1 MDSGGYSLFLKKISF
16 QWVLKFF
23 LAALMPG
30 GLLFAAET
38 TTNATVSSGNLRVAS
53 LFSERCVLQREM
65 PLPIWGWAPAGAQV
79 DVELADRKSS
89 AVADEKGRWQVTFDP
104 FSAGG
109 PYVLKI
115 RSGAETIEVK
125 DVLIGEVWLGV
136 GQSNMI
142 MGVGSC
148 DGAAEAMERFKNYP
162 NMRFASGQAQS
173 SEVPAQDIKA
183 ISWRPPSSGTSA
195 VSFYFA
201 EMLYNHL
208 GGNVPVG
215 IVNQTMIAP
224 AEAWSDAERLKAYP
238 ALARIAEHKIFPH
251 LSGQVFNGTIK
262 PLVPFAIRGVLYY
275 QGEMNAGRGVQFRLI
290 LSALIESWREAWG
303 RPDLPFLFVQLA
315 AFEEHKKAADG
326 SLDMRSEIL
335 SKLKN
340 TGQDHGFSLVRE
352 SQLHVART
360 VPGVG
365 MAVAIDAGEQWDIHP
380 KNKKTV
386 GERLFLSARAKAYG
400 EKGVASTG
408 PMPKE
413 AKFGKD
419 RVTITFDL
427 EEGTSLVA
435 KSDPLVGFELAG
447 KDRVFH
453 KAEAKIDGNTIE
465 VRCQAVPEPVM
476 VHYAWA
482 GFPEVGLYDNTGLP
496 ATPFRFYD
504 FSRIVNQQDST
515 ELPFGGVDALKSK
528 DTPGWEL
535 TGNATSLTLPDGT
548 TAFELK
554 VEKDTVFQN
563 SGKIEV
569 SYTWNSS
576 PLGSKFIR
584 PGSVVGFSFELAA
597 TPAGPAR
604 LYVRPANN
612 HRAGGQEIWGP
623 PVFAENNLEEFRK
636 IHIARQIQSPRSDG
650 DSIGLLFALVE
661 PKPGQPILPARVR
674 GLTPYQLLRPLLQVS
689 SSNSLDLGAIEPGA
703 TAESKPLTISNG
715 QKATLPQN
723 LIANA
728 DPVEV
733 PTVLHGLADLRSSV
747 DGPVQSVLQP
757 GDSVG
762 AILLG
767 DGFELV
773 GGHVSADGQ
782 SLKFLGA
789 DGKPGLLGGSNAEQE
804 TFTVRFKGDKAPGK
818 FSATLRIVSQAA
830 NLGTLSQGQ
839 KNEPPAN
846 LHYLDIPIHVLV
858 K

>member
-1 MDSGGYSLFLKKISF
+1 MTSSDLFLKNLSF
-16 QWVLKFF
+16 QWLFKFV
-23 LAALMPG
+23 LAAMMSG
-30 GLLFAAET
+30 GLLFAQEA
-38 TTNATVSSGNLRVAS
+38 TTNATASSGSLRVANI
-53 LFSERCVLQREM
+53 FSDRCVLQREM
-65 PLPIWGWAPAGAQV
+65 PLPIWGGAPAGAKV
-79 DVELADRKSS
+79 DVELADRKGS

-104 FSAGG
+104 FPAGG
-109 PYVLKI
+109 PYSIKI
-115 RSGAETIEVK
+115 RSGAEAIEVK
-125 DVLIGEVWLGV
+125 DVLIGEVWVGV

-148 DGAAEAMERFKNYP
+148 DGAAEAMARFKDYP
-162 NMRFASGQAQS
+162 NLRFAASSAQS
-173 SEVPAQDIKA
+173 SETPLQDMKA
-183 ISWRPPSSGTSA
+183 MTWGPPSSGSSA

-208 GGNVPVG
+208 GGSVPVG

-224 AEAWSDAERLKAYP
+224 AEAWTDAERLKAYP
-238 ALARIAEHKIFPH
+238 ALARIAGHKIFPH

-262 PLVPFAIRGVLYY
+262 PLVPFAIRGALYY

-290 LSALIESWREAWG
+290 LAALIESWREAWG

-315 AFEEHKKAADG
+315 SFEEHKKAADG
-326 SLDMRSEIL
+326 ALDMRSEIL

-340 TGQDHGFSLVRE
+340 AGQDHGFSLVRE

-386 GERLFLSARAKAYG
+386 GERLFLLARAKAYG
-400 EKGVASTG
+400 EKGVSSTG

-435 KSDPLVGFELAG
+435 KTDPLAGFELAG
-447 KDRVFH
+447 EDRVFH
-453 KAEAKIDGNTIE
+453 KAEARIDGNTIE

-482 GFPEVGLYDNTGLP
+482 GFPEAGLYDNTGLP
-496 ATPFRFYD
+496 STPFRFYD
-504 FSRIVNQQDST
+504 FSRIVNQQDSA
-515 ELPFGGVDALKSK
+515 ELPFGGVETLKSK

-548 TAFELK
+548 SALELK

-563 SGKIEV
+563 SGKIDV
-569 SYTWNSS
+569 SYAWNAN

-597 TPAGPAR
+597 TPEGPAR

-612 HRAGGQEIWGP
+612 HQAAGQEIWGP
-623 PVFAENNLEEFRK
+623 AVFAENDLEEFRK
-636 IHIARQIQSPRSDG
+636 IHIARQIQTPRSDG
-650 DSIGLLFALVE
+650 DSIGILFALVE

-674 GLTPYQLLRPLLQVS
+674 GLTRYRILRPLLQVS
-689 SSNSLDLGAIEPGA
+689 SSQPMDLGAIEPGT

-715 QKATLPQN
+715 QKTTLPQN
-723 LIANA
+723 LNANA

-733 PTVLHGLADLRSSV
+733 PTVLHGLADLRSNV

-773 GGHVSADGQ
+773 GSHASADGQ

-789 DGKPGLLGGSNAEQE
+789 DGKLGLLGGPNAEQE
-804 TFTVRFKGDKAPGK
+804 TFTVRFKGAKAPGK
-818 FSATLRIVSQAA
+818 FSAVLRIVTQAA

-839 KNEPPAN
+839 PQEPPAN
-846 LHYLDIPIHVLV
+846 LHYLDIPIHVSV

>member
-1 MDSGGYSLFLKKISF
+1 MSNLKSGPKNLSF
-16 QWVLKFF
+16 QWALKFF
-23 LAALMPG
+23 VAAIMAG
-30 GLLFAAET
+30 GLLFAQEA
-38 TTNATVSSGNLRVAS
+38 TTNGTASSGSLRVANI
-53 LFSERCVLQREM
+53 FSDRCVLQREM
-65 PLPIWGWAPAGAQV
+65 PLPIWGSAQPGAKV
-79 DVELADRKSS
+79 DVELADRKGS
-89 AVADEKGRWQVTFDP
+89 ALADEKGRWQVTFDP
-104 FSAGG
+104 FPAGG
-109 PYVLKI
+109 PDSIKI
-115 RSGAETIEVK
+115 RSGAEAIEVK
-125 DVLIGEVWLGV
+125 DVLIGEVWIGV

-148 DGAAEAMERFKNYP
+148 DGAAEAMARFKDYP
-162 NMRFASGQAQS
+162 NMRFAAGQAQS
-173 SEVPAQDIKA
+173 SESPAQDINKTT
-183 ISWRPPSSGTSA
+183 WGPPTSGSSA

-215 IVNQTMIAP
+215 IVNQTIIAP
-224 AEAWSDAERLKAYP
+224 AEAWSNAERLKAYP
-238 ALARIAEHKIFPH
+238 ALARIAGHKIFPH

-262 PLVPFAIRGVLYY
+262 PLVPFAIRGALYY

-290 LSALIESWREAWG
+290 LAALIESWREAWG

-315 AFEEHKKAADG
+315 SFEEHKKAADG
-326 SLDMRSEIL
+326 KLDMRSEIL

-340 TGQDHGFSLVRE
+340 AGQDHGFSLVRE

-386 GERLFLSARAKAYG
+386 GERLFLLARAKAYG
-400 EKGVASTG
+400 EKGVSSAG

-427 EEGTSLVA
+427 EAGTSLVA
-435 KSDPLVGFELAG
+435 KSDPLAGFELAG
-447 KDRVFH
+447 EDRIFH

-465 VRCQAVPEPVM
+465 VRCQAVPEPIM

-496 ATPFRFYD
+496 STPFRLYD
-504 FSRIVNQQDST
+504 FSRIVNQQDSA
-515 ELPFGGVDALKSK
+515 ELEFGGVETLKSK
-528 DTPGWEL
+528 DAPGWEL
-535 TGNATSLTLPDGT
+535 TGNATFTALPDG
-548 TAFELK
+548 ASVLDLK
-554 VEKDTVFQN
+554 VEKDTFFQN
-563 SGKIEV
+563 SGKIDV
-569 SYTWNSS
+569 SYAWNAN
-576 PLGSKFIR
+576 PLSSKFIR

-597 TPAGPAR
+597 TPEGPAR
-604 LYVRPANN
+604 VYVRPANN
-612 HRAGGQEIWGP
+612 HQAGGQEIWGP
-623 PVFAENNLEEFRK
+623 AVFVENDLEEFRK
-636 IHIARQIQSPRSDG
+636 IHMARQIQSPRSDG

-661 PKPGQPILPARVR
+661 PKPGQPILPVRVR
-674 GLTPYQLLRPLLQVS
+674 GLSRYRVLRPILQVS
-689 SSNSLDLGAIEPGA
+689 SAKPLDLGAIEVGT
-703 TAESKPLTISNG
+703 TAESKPLMISNG
-715 QKATLPQN
+715 QKATFPQN
-723 LIANA
+723 LNANT

-733 PTVLHGLADLRSSV
+733 PTILHGLADLRSNV

-767 DGFELV
+767 DGFELI
-773 GGHVSADGQ
+773 GANVSADGQ

-804 TFTVRFKGDKAPGK
+804 TFTVRFKGAKALGK
-818 FSATLRIVSQAA
+818 FSATLRIVTQAT

-846 LHYLDIPIHVLV
+846 LHYLDIPIHVSV

>member
-1 MDSGGYSLFLKKISF
+1 MKFLLLLITLVSGGF
-16 QWVLKFF
+16 
-23 LAALMPG
+23 
-30 GLLFAAET
+30 LFANEPAQPGDQ
-38 TTNATVSSGNLRVAS
+38 NASSLRAAS
-53 LFSERCVLQREM
+53 IFSNRCVLQRDM
-65 PLPIWGWAPAGAQV
+65 PLPIWGWAPAGAKV
-79 DVELADRKSS
+79 EVELAGQKVS
-89 AVADEKGRWQVTFDP
+89 AVADESGKWQVTLAP
-104 FSAGG
+104 LPAGG
-109 PYVLKI
+109 PHKLKI
-115 RSGAETIEVK
+115 SSGAETVEIT
-125 DVLIGEVWLGV
+125 DTLIGEVWVGV
-136 GQSNMI
+136 GQSNMM
-142 MGVGSC
+142 MGLGNS
-148 DGAAEAMERFKNYP
+148 DGGEQASSRFKDYP
-162 NMRFASGQAQS
+162 NLRFVAANAQS
-173 SEVPAQDIKA
+173 SETQAADFKN
-183 ISWRPPSSGTSA
+183 ISWIAPTSGVSA
-195 VSFYFA
+195 VSFFFA
-201 EMLYNHL
+201 EALYNHL
-208 GGNVPVG
+208 GGSVPVG
-215 IVNQTMIAP
+215 IINLTLIAP
-224 AEAWSDAERLKAYP
+224 AEAWADAERLKAVP
-238 ALARIAEHKIFPH
+238 ALEKLAGHKIFPH
-251 LSGQVFNGTIK
+251 LSGQVFNGAIK
-262 PLVPFAIRGVLYY
+262 PLAPYAIRGALYY
-275 QGEMNAGRGVQFRLI
+275 QGEMNAGRGPQFRLI
-290 LSALIESWREAWG
+290 LPKVIESWRAAWN
-303 RPDLPFLFVQLA
+303 RPELPFFFVQLA
-315 AFEEHKKAADG
+315 SFEDHKKPADAK
-326 SLDMRSEIL
+326 LDMRPEML
-335 SKLKN
+335 AKLKPV
-340 TGQDHGFSLVRE
+340 GQDHGFSLVRE
-352 SQLHVART
+352 SQFHTART

-365 MAVAIDAGEQWDIHP
+365 MAVAIDAGDQWDIHP

-386 GERLFLSARAKAYG
+386 GERLFLLARAKAYG

-408 PMPKE
+408 PMAKE

-435 KSDPLVGFELAG
+435 NSDLLVGFELAG
-447 KDRVFH
+447 EDRIFH

-465 VRCQAVPEPVM
+465 VRCQAVPEPIM

-504 FSRIVNQQDST
+504 FSRIVNQQDQT
-515 ELPFGGVDALKSK
+515 ELPFGGVDTLKSK

-548 TAFELK
+548 SAFELK

-569 SYTWNSS
+569 SYAWNAN
-576 PLGSKFIR
+576 PLSSKFIR

-597 TPAGPAR
+597 TPEGPAR
-604 LYVRPANN
+604 LYVRPAIN
-612 HRAGGQEIWGP
+612 HSAGGQEIWGP
-623 PVFAENNLEEFRK
+623 AVFAENDLEEFRK
-636 IHIARQIQSPRSDG
+636 IHMARQIQSPRSDG
-650 DSIGLLFALVE
+650 DSIGILFALVE

-674 GLTPYQLLRPLLQVS
+674 GLTRYRVLRPILQVS
-689 SSNSLDLGAIEPGA
+689 SPNSMDLGSIELGA

-723 LIANA
+723 LNANT

-733 PTVLHGLADLRSSV
+733 PTVLQGLADLRSNG

-773 GGHVSADGQ
+773 GANVSADGQ

-804 TFTVRFKGDKAPGK
+804 TFTVRFKGAKAPGK
-818 FSATLRIVSQAA
+818 FSATLRIVTQAT
-830 NLGTLSQGQ
+830 NLGTLSQGH

-846 LHYLDIPIHVLV
+846 LHYLDIPIHVSV

>member
-1 MDSGGYSLFLKKISF
+1 MTILKPSPKNLSF
-16 QWVLKFF
+16 QWALKFF
-23 LAALMPG
+23 AAAIMAG
-30 GLLFAAET
+30 GLLFAQEA
-38 TTNATVSSGNLRVAS
+38 TTNGMASSGSLRVANI
-53 LFSERCVLQREM
+53 FSDRCVLQREM
-65 PLPIWGWAPAGAQV
+65 PLPIWGSAQPGAKV
-79 DVELADRKSS
+79 DVEFADRKGS
-89 AVADEKGRWQVTFDP
+89 ALADEKGRWQVTFDP

-109 PYVLKI
+109 PYAIKI

-125 DVLIGEVWLGV
+125 DVLIGEVWIGV

-148 DGAAEAMERFKNYP
+148 DGAAEAMARFKDYP
-162 NMRFASGQAQS
+162 NMRFAGANAQS

-183 ISWRPPSSGTSA
+183 MTWGPPTSGSSA

-215 IVNQTMIAP
+215 IVNQTIIAP
-224 AEAWSDAERLKAYP
+224 AEAWSDAERLKASP
-238 ALARIAEHKIFPH
+238 SLARIAGHKIFPH

-262 PLVPFAIRGVLYY
+262 PLVPFAIRGALYY

-290 LSALIESWREAWG
+290 LAALIESWREAWG

-315 AFEEHKKAADG
+315 SFEEHKKAADG
-326 SLDMRSEIL
+326 ALDMRSEIL

-340 TGQDHGFSLVRE
+340 AGQDHGFSLVRE

-386 GERLFLSARAKAYG
+386 GERLFLLARAKAYG
-400 EKGVASTG
+400 EKGVSSTG

-427 EEGTSLVA
+427 EAGTSLVA
-435 KSDPLVGFELAG
+435 KSEPLSGFELAG
-447 KDRVFH
+447 EDGVFH
-453 KAEAKIDGNTIE
+453 KAQAKIDGNTIE
-465 VRCQAVPEPVM
+465 VRCEAVPEPVM

-504 FSRIVNQQDST
+504 FSRIVNQQDGA
-515 ELPFGGVDALKSK
+515 ELPFGGVDTLKSK
-528 DTPGWEL
+528 DAPGWEL
-535 TGNATSLTLPDGT
+535 TGNATFTALPDG
-548 TAFELK
+548 ASVLDLK

-569 SYTWNSS
+569 SYAWNAN

-597 TPAGPAR
+597 TPEGPAR
-604 LYVRPANN
+604 VYVRPANN
-612 HRAGGQEIWGP
+612 HQAGGQEIWGP
-623 PVFAENNLEEFRK
+623 AVFAENDLEEFRK
-636 IHIARQIQSPRSDG
+636 IHIARQIQAPRSDG

-674 GLTPYQLLRPLLQVS
+674 GLTRYRVLRPLLNVS
-689 SSNSLDLGAIEPGA
+689 SSQPMDLGTIEAGT

-715 QKATLPQN
+715 QKATFPQN
-723 LIANA
+723 LNANA

-733 PTVLHGLADLRSSV
+733 PTVLHGLADLRSNV

-773 GGHVSADGQ
+773 GSHASADGQ

-789 DGKPGLLGGSNAEQE
+789 DGKPGLLGGPNAEQE
-804 TFTVRFKGDKAPGK
+804 TFTVRFKGAKAPGK
-818 FSATLRIVSQAA
+818 FSAIVRIVTQAA

-839 KNEPPAN
+839 PQEPPAN
-846 LHYLDIPIHVLV
+846 LHYLDIPIDVSV

>member
-1 MDSGGYSLFLKKISF
+1 MSNLKSGPKNLSF
-16 QWVLKFF
+16 QWALKFF
-23 LAALMPG
+23 VAAIMAG
-30 GLLFAAET
+30 GLLFAQEA
-38 TTNATVSSGNLRVAS
+38 TTNGTASSGSLRVANI
-53 LFSERCVLQREM
+53 FSDRCVLQREM
-65 PLPIWGWAPAGAQV
+65 PLPIWGSAQPGAKV
-79 DVELADRKSS
+79 DVELADRKGS
-89 AVADEKGRWQVTFDP
+89 ALADEKGRWQVTFDP
-104 FSAGG
+104 FPAGG
-109 PYVLKI
+109 PYAIKI
-115 RSGAETIEVK
+115 RSGAEAIEVK
-125 DVLIGEVWLGV
+125 DVLIGEVWIGV

-148 DGAAEAMERFKNYP
+148 DGAAEAMARFKDYP
-162 NMRFASGQAQS
+162 NMRFAAGQAQS
-173 SEVPAQDIKA
+173 SESTAQDINK
-183 ISWRPPSSGTSA
+183 ITWGPPTSGSSA

-201 EMLYNHL
+201 EMLYSHL

-215 IVNQTMIAP
+215 IVNQTIIAP
-224 AEAWSDAERLKAYP
+224 AEAWSNAERLKAYP
-238 ALARIAEHKIFPH
+238 ALARIAGHKIFPH

-262 PLVPFAIRGVLYY
+262 PLVPFAIRGALYY

-290 LSALIESWREAWG
+290 LAALIESWREAWG

-315 AFEEHKKAADG
+315 SFEEHKKAADG
-326 SLDMRSEIL
+326 KLDMRSEIL

-340 TGQDHGFSLVRE
+340 AGQDHGFSLVRE

-386 GERLFLSARAKAYG
+386 GERLFLLARAKAYG
-400 EKGVASTG
+400 EKGVSSAG

-435 KSDPLVGFELAG
+435 KSDSLVGFELAG
-447 KDRVFH
+447 EDRIFH
-453 KAEAKIDGNTIE
+453 KAEAKIVGNTIE
-465 VRCQAVPEPVM
+465 VRCQAVPEPIM

-504 FSRIVNQQDST
+504 FSRIVNQQDQT
-515 ELPFGGVDALKSK
+515 ELPFGGVDTLKSK

-569 SYTWNSS
+569 SYAWNAN

-597 TPAGPAR
+597 TPEGPAR
-604 LYVRPANN
+604 LYVRPAIN
-612 HRAGGQEIWGP
+612 HSAGGQEIWGP
-623 PVFAENNLEEFRK
+623 AVFAENDLEEFRK
-636 IHIARQIQSPRSDG
+636 IHMARQIQSPRSDG
-650 DSIGLLFALVE
+650 DSIGILFALVE

-674 GLTPYQLLRPLLQVS
+674 GLTRYRVLRPVLQVS
-689 SSNSLDLGAIEPGA
+689 SANSMDLGSIELGA

-723 LIANA
+723 LNANK

-733 PTVLHGLADLRSSV
+733 PTVLHGLADLRSNG
-747 DGPVQSVLQP
+747 DGPVQSVQQP

-767 DGFELV
+767 DGFELI
-773 GGHVSADGQ
+773 GANVSADGQ

-804 TFTVRFKGDKAPGK
+804 TFTVRFKGAKAPGK
-818 FSATLRIVSQAA
+818 FSATLRIVTQAT

-846 LHYLDIPIHVLV
+846 LHYLDIPIHVSV

>member
-1 MDSGGYSLFLKKISF
+1 MSNLKSGPKNLSF
-16 QWVLKFF
+16 QWALKFF
-23 LAALMPG
+23 VAAIMAG
-30 GLLFAAET
+30 GLLFAQEA
-38 TTNATVSSGNLRVAS
+38 TTNGTASSGSLRVANI
-53 LFSERCVLQREM
+53 FSDRCVLQREM
-65 PLPIWGWAPAGAQV
+65 PLPIWGSAQPGAKV
-79 DVELADRKSS
+79 DVELADRKGS
-89 AVADEKGRWQVTFDP
+89 ALADEKGRWQVTFDP
-104 FSAGG
+104 FPAGG
-109 PYVLKI
+109 PDSIKI
-115 RSGAETIEVK
+115 RSGAEAIEVK
-125 DVLIGEVWLGV
+125 DVLIGEVWIGV

-148 DGAAEAMERFKNYP
+148 DGAAEAMARFKDYP
-162 NMRFASGQAQS
+162 NMRFAAGQAQS
-173 SEVPAQDIKA
+173 SESPAQDINKTT
-183 ISWRPPSSGTSA
+183 WGPPTSGSSA

-215 IVNQTMIAP
+215 IVNQTIIAP
-224 AEAWSDAERLKAYP
+224 AEAWSNAERLKAYP
-238 ALARIAEHKIFPH
+238 ALARIAGHKIFPH

-262 PLVPFAIRGVLYY
+262 PLVPFAIRGALYY

-290 LSALIESWREAWG
+290 LAALIESWREAWG

-315 AFEEHKKAADG
+315 SFEEHKKAADG
-326 SLDMRSEIL
+326 KLDMRSEIL

-340 TGQDHGFSLVRE
+340 AGQDHGFSLVRE

-380 KNKKTV
+380 KNKKTI
-386 GERLFLSARAKAYG
+386 GERLFLLARAKAYA
-400 EKGVASTG
+400 EKGVSSTG

-435 KSDPLVGFELAG
+435 KSDPLIGFELAG
-447 KDRVFH
+447 EDRIFH

-465 VRCQAVPEPVM
+465 VRCQAVPEPIM

-482 GFPEVGLYDNTGLP
+482 GFPEVGLYDNMGLP

-504 FSRIVNQQDST
+504 FSRIVNQQDQT
-515 ELPFGGVDALKSK
+515 ELPFGGVDTLKSK
-528 DTPGWEL
+528 DAPGWEL

-548 TAFELK
+548 SAFELK

-563 SGKIEV
+563 SGKTEV
-569 SYTWNSS
+569 SYAWNAN
-576 PLGSKFIR
+576 PLSSKFIR

-597 TPAGPAR
+597 TPEGPAR
-604 LYVRPANN
+604 VYVRPANN
-612 HRAGGQEIWGP
+612 HQAGGQEIWGP
-623 PVFAENNLEEFRK
+623 AVFAENDLEEFRK
-636 IHIARQIQSPRSDG
+636 IHMAREIQSPRSDG
-650 DSIGLLFALVE
+650 DSIGILFALVE

-674 GLTPYQLLRPLLQVS
+674 GLTRYRVLRPILQVS
-689 SSNSLDLGAIEPGA
+689 SPNSMDLGSIELGV

-715 QKATLPQN
+715 QKATFPQN
-723 LIANA
+723 LNANT

-733 PTVLHGLADLRSSV
+733 PTILHGLTDLRSNV

-804 TFTVRFKGDKAPGK
+804 TFTVRFKGAKAPGK
-818 FSATLRIVSQAA
+818 FSAVLRIVTQAA

-839 KNEPPAN
+839 PPEPPAN
-846 LHYLDIPIHVLV
+846 LHYLDIPIHVSV

>member
-1 MDSGGYSLFLKKISF
+1 MKFLLLLITLVSGGFLFANEPA
-16 QWVLKFF
+16 Q
-23 LAALMPG
+23 PG
-30 GLLFAAET
+30 GQ
-38 TTNATVSSGNLRVAS
+38 NVSSLRAAS
-53 LFSERCVLQREM
+53 IFSNRCVLQRDM
-65 PLPIWGWAPAGAQV
+65 PLPIWGWAPSGAKV
-79 DVELADRKSS
+79 EVELAGQKVS
-89 AVADEKGRWQVTFDP
+89 AVADESGKWQVTLAP
-104 FSAGG
+104 LPAGG
-109 PYVLKI
+109 PHKLKI
-115 RSGAETIEVK
+115 SSGAEIVEITDI
-125 DVLIGEVWLGV
+125 LIGEVWVGV

-142 MGVGSC
+142 MGLGNS
-148 DGAAEAMERFKNYP
+148 DGGEQAASRFKDYP
-162 NMRFASGQAQS
+162 NLRFVGAHAQS
-173 SEVPAQDIKA
+173 SETPAADFKN
-183 ISWRPPSSGTSA
+183 ISWIAPTSGVSA
-195 VSFYFA
+195 VSFFFA
-201 EMLYNHL
+201 ESLYNHL
-208 GGNVPVG
+208 GGSVPVG
-215 IVNQTMIAP
+215 IINLTLIAP
-224 AEAWSDAERLKAYP
+224 AEAWADAESLKAVP
-238 ALARIAEHKIFPH
+238 ALEKLAGHKIFPH
-251 LSGQVFNGTIK
+251 LSGQVFNGAIK
-262 PLVPFAIRGVLYY
+262 PLAPYAIRGALYY
-275 QGEMNAGRGVQFRLI
+275 QGEMNAGRGSQFRLI
-290 LSALIESWREAWG
+290 LPKVIESWRAAWN
-303 RPDLPFLFVQLA
+303 RPELPFFFVQLA
-315 AFEEHKKAADG
+315 SFEDHKKPADAK
-326 SLDMRSEIL
+326 LDMRPEMLAKI
-335 SKLKN
+335 KPV
-340 TGQDHGFSLVRE
+340 GQDHGFSLVRE
-352 SQLHVART
+352 SQFHTART

-365 MAVAIDAGEQWDIHP
+365 MAVAIDAGDQWDIHP

-386 GERLFLSARAKAYG
+386 GERLFLLARAKAYG

-408 PMPKE
+408 PMAKE

-447 KDRVFH
+447 EDRIFH

-465 VRCQAVPEPVM
+465 VRCQAVPEPIM

-504 FSRIVNQQDST
+504 FSRIVNQQDQT
-515 ELPFGGVDALKSK
+515 ELPFGGVDTLKSK

-554 VEKDTVFQN
+554 VEKDTVFQY

-569 SYTWNSS
+569 SYAWNAN

-597 TPAGPAR
+597 TPEGPAR
-604 LYVRPANN
+604 LYVRPAIN
-612 HRAGGQEIWGP
+612 HSAGGQEIWGP
-623 PVFAENNLEEFRK
+623 AVFAENDLEEFRK
-636 IHIARQIQSPRSDG
+636 IHMARQIQSPRSDG
-650 DSIGLLFALVE
+650 DSIGILFALVE

-674 GLTPYQLLRPLLQVS
+674 GLTRYRVLRPILQVS
-689 SSNSLDLGAIEPGA
+689 SPNSMDLGSIELGA
-703 TAESKPLTISNG
+703 TAESTPLTISNG

-723 LIANA
+723 LNVNTE
-728 DPVEV
+728 PVEV
-733 PTVLHGLADLRSSV
+733 PTVLQGLADLRSNG

-767 DGFELV
+767 DGFELI
-773 GGHVSADGQ
+773 GANVSADGQ

-804 TFTVRFKGDKAPGK
+804 TFTVRFKGAKTSGK
-818 FSATLRIVSQAA
+818 FSTTLRIVTQAT

-846 LHYLDIPIHVLV
+846 LHYLDIPIHVSV